1 METLLVSEVEA
12 NEPSAIPAVQEEST
26 TSPEVVKE
34 VETEEAKAPTD
45 SNESEAPSGETETTE
60 TDEPEKKKNSFQERI
75 SELNRQKKE
84 AQQHAEEMERRARS
98 LEERLASS
106 TQEDEPYPTLEA
118 YGYDEQAYQKALVD
132 YTTSRSQRAYQQAR
146 LEEEQGLL
154 QEARQR
160 QQQYM
165 VQTFAERSNTFA
177 ETQPDFNAKLSDPN
191 FVQTFKQSPSVQE
204 AVLTSDN
211 GPAMAY
217 YLASNPQVAQEIAS
231 LSPVMAG
238 MKLAGIESKLSAPVS
253 VKPTNTPEPIKPV
266 TPGGKVDKDPESMTP
281 KEYVAWRRKQG
292 R

>member
-1 METLLVSEVEA
+1 VSEVEA
-12 NEPSAIPAVQEEST
+12 NEPSAIPAVKEENT
-26 TSPEVVKE
+26 TSPEVE
-34 VETEEAKAPTD
+34 AQAVETKEAQAPTD
-45 SNESEAPSGETETTE
+45 SNESEAPSGEAETTE

-75 SELNRQKKE
+75 SELSRQKKE

-98 LEERLASS
+98 LEERLANS

-177 ETQPDFNAKLSDPN
+177 ETQPDFNTKMNDQN
-191 FVQTFKQSPSVQE
+191 FVQTFRQSPSVQE